1 MKAIFTL
8 AAIGAAAT
16 SAIAYSTLPVL
27 APGAMLLS
35 ANLGL
40 LSGGL
45 MGLAVKSFHSD
56 HEGIAVLGTIGSVIS
71 SLAAG
76 GFAIYQSVN
85 SFDTPMEGALE
96 KAIVQT
102 YGGEMEG
109 LKAGHRIVM
118 GVDLL
123 GEESLPMIATAKTD
137 RAVYLMSS
145 GDGGRIFLKFCADFD
160 VARKGEEKS
169 GDEVSM
175 CTTRYLKPE
184 EVLRILKP

>member
-8 AAIGAAAT
+8 AAIGASVT

-45 MGLAVKSFHSD
+45 MGLAAKSFNSD
-56 HEGIAVLGTIGSVIS
+56 HEGLAVLGTICFGLMSVGTGVGAVI
-71 SLAAG
+71 
-76 GFAIYQSVN
+76 QSAN
-85 SFDTPMEGALE
+85 SFDVPLEGALE

-102 YGGEMEG
+102 YGGDMEG

-123 GEESLPMIATAKTD
+123 GEDSLPMIATAKTD
-137 RAVYLMSS
+137 RDINLVSNDS
-145 GDGGRIFLKFCADFD
+145 GGEIYLKFCADFD
-160 VARKGEEKS
+160 VAHKGQDKPV
-169 GDEVSM
+169 DEIEI
-175 CTTRYLKPE
+175 CTWRYMKPQE
-184 EVLRILKP
+184 IQRVLQP